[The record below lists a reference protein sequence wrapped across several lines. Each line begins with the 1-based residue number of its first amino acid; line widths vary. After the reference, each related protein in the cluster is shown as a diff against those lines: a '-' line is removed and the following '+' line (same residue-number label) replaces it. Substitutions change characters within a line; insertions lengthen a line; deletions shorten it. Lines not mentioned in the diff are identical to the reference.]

1 MPPVPRMGTSM
12 RGGQI
17 QDRIARGWVGDP
29 LGVQDPLAKAED
41 LLKARGLK
49 LSRAE
54 ILHLKKKVEA
64 LMRKLEKL
72 TKASPVFDENS
83 KRGGQASEE
92 RSSAPTGPTEVNVE
106 DSAGYRFDDTS
117 LALETGIVGK
127 R

>member
-1 MPPVPRMGTSM
+1 MATHWVCKIHLQFRSEEHTSEL
-12 RGGQI
+12 QSH
-17 QDRIARGWVGDP
+17 
-29 LGVQDPLAKAED
+29 LN
-41 LLKARGLK
+41 
-49 LSRAE
+49 
-54 ILHLKKKVEA
+54 LKKKVEA